1 MFPKTVSEHVAN
13 MAIAKRRSL
22 LRVLARLR
30 RAKRSF
36 WRSNSGD
43 WRWLAEKPVTI
54 AALNKILWR
63 ESVPSLSFFV
73 MLSLS
78 GVISTLGLL
87 AGSTATVIGA
97 MIIAPLMGPIIGM
110 AYALAI
116 SNRRLLKRATLTL
129 LTGTI
134 ATIVSATAITWLVGL
149 RTLNPEIVARTQPT
163 LIDLG
168 VALAAGAAG
177 AFAKSRRHV
186 ADSFPGV
193 AIAVALVPPLSVIGI
208 GIALVDLEVLT
219 GAVLLFLTNLT
230 AIIFS
235 GILICLWQRYG
246 SLARAQSGLTASLV
260 VLGILGI
267 PLGFSLNNVLI
278 NANVRQQVSRIIQD
292 QLSAF
297 DQAEVSSLT
306 VRSQPDQFLIR
317 MELLAAPNSISE
329 GQIQAVHQQISEELQ
344 TDVDLQVQI
353 VPARRIRVPASPAD

>member
-1 MFPKTVSEHVAN
+1 
-13 MAIAKRRSL
+13 MAKRSL
-22 LRVLARLR
+22 LKVLVHIRIFR
-30 RAKRSF
+30 RNF
-36 WRSNSGD
+36 WKSNSGD
-43 WRWLAEKPVTI
+43 WRWLVEKPVTI

-129 LTGTI
+129 VTGMAATI
-134 ATIVSATAITWLVGL
+134 ASAALITWLVGL
-149 RTLNPEIVARTQPT
+149 RTLNPEITARTQPT

-193 AIAVALVPPLSVIGI
+193 AISVALVPPLSVIGI
-208 GIALVDLEVLT
+208 GIALQDLAVLT
-219 GAVLLFLTNLT
+219 GSSLLFLTNLT

-246 SLARAQSGLTASLV
+246 SLARAQSGLTASLL

-267 PLGFSLNNVLI
+267 PLGFSLNNLLV
-278 NANVRQQVSRIIQD
+278 NANVRQQVLQIVQE
-292 QLSAF
+292 QMNAF
-297 DQAEVSSLT
+297 DQADLSSLD
-306 VRSQPDQFLIR
+306 VRSQPNQLLVHI
-317 MELLAAPNSISE
+317 ELLAPPNSISE
-329 GQIQAVHQQISEELQ
+329 QQIRTVHDQISEELQ

-353 VPARRIRVPASPAD
+353 VPIRRVRIPALSEE

>member
-1 MFPKTVSEHVAN
+1 MSKKRPDMAKTT
-13 MAIAKRRSL
+13 RR
-22 LRVLARLR
+22 LRLETLARMR
-30 RAKRSF
+30 RAKRKF
-36 WRSNSGD
+36 WKSNSGD

-129 LTGTI
+129 VTGMM
-134 ATIVSATAITWLVGL
+134 ATIVSAIGITWLIGL
-149 RTLNPEIVARTQPT
+149 RTLNPEIIARTQPT

-208 GIALVDLEVLT
+208 GIALNDVTVWS
-219 GAVLLFLTNLT
+219 GATLLYLTNLT

-235 GILICLWQRYG
+235 GIVVCLWQRYG
-246 SLARAQSGLTASLV
+246 SLARAQNGLTVSLV
-260 VLGILGI
+260 MLAVLGI

-278 NANVRQQVSRIIQD
+278 NANVRQQVLQIMQD
-292 QLSAF
+292 QLSAL
-297 DQAEVSSLT
+297 DQAEVETLT
-306 VRSQPDQFLIR
+306 VRRSQPGQLLIE
-317 MELLAAPNSISE
+317 MEIMAAPNSISE
-329 GQIQAVHQQISEELQ
+329 QQIRTVHNRLTDELA
-344 TDVDLQVQI
+344 TEIDLQVQI
-353 VPARRIRVPASPAD
+353 VPTRRVRIPAAPTS

>member
-1 MFPKTVSEHVAN
+1 M
-13 MAIAKRRSL
+13 AKRRSL
-22 LRVLARLR
+22 LRFAARLR
-30 RAKRSF
+30 RFRRNF
-36 WRSNSGD
+36 WKSNSGD

-78 GVISTLGLL
+78 GIISTLGLL

-116 SNRRLLKRATLTL
+116 ANRRLFKRAALTL
-129 LTGTI
+129 LAGTL
-134 ATIVSATAITWLVGL
+134 ATIISATVITWLIGL
-149 RTLNPEIVARTQPT
+149 RTLNPEITARTQPT

-208 GIALVDLEVLT
+208 GIAFGDLDVLI
-219 GAVLLFLTNLT
+219 GASLLFLTNLT

-235 GILICLWQRYG
+235 GIMVCLWQRYG
-246 SLARAQSGLTASLV
+246 SLARAQSGLTASLL
-260 VLGILGI
+260 VLGILGV
-267 PLGFSLNNVLI
+267 PLGFSLNNLLV
-278 NANVRQQVSRIIQD
+278 NANVRQQVLQIIQD
-292 QLSAF
+292 QLSPVE
-297 DQAEVSSLT
+297 QAEIASLT
-306 VRSQPDQFLIR
+306 VRSQSGQLLIQ
-317 MELLAAPNSISE
+317 MELMAPPNSVSDL
-329 GQIQAVHQQISEELQ
+329 QIQTVHSQISKELQ
-344 TDVDLQVQI
+344 TEVDLQVQI
-353 VPARRIRVPASPAD
+353 VPTRKVRIPASPAQG